1 MTGRW
6 IACGTLFAA
15 TVVAC
20 LHEPCSL
27 QTQPRTNDAVATE
40 GFSGQELRAFA
51 ALRPIDAH
59 THIYAYTPA
68 YIALLNKLQMHTLD
82 IMVVSDNAHPERK
95 DLAKESHDVFDLVQK
110 SEHRVFACTTFDAY
124 RFNEANFAANAIAGL
139 NQAFAQGAIAA
150 KEWKNVGMEVKDVK
164 GNYILP
170 DNPAL
175 TPIYRDLAAKHKTLI
190 MHIADPNAAWM
201 PPNSS
206 APDQSYYIEHPEWYM
221 YKIAGAPSKDQI
233 LEARDHVVRDNPDLK
248 VVGAHLGSMEADFPR
263 IADDLDRYPN
273 FAVDLT
279 ARMPYIMNL
288 PRAEAIAFFIKYQDR
303 LIYGTDDTLY
313 PDADTAKFIRSA
325 ETTYARDWRFLS
337 TDASFSFRGVQT
349 QGLALPESVLRK
361 VYHDNAVHWYP
372 GLQ

>member
-6 IACGTLFAA
+6 IAYGVLFAA
-15 TVVAC
+15 TVAAGT
-20 LHEPCSL
+20 HEPWPL
-27 QTQPRTNDAVATE
+27 QAQQNTGSTAAAE
-40 GFSGQELRAFA
+40 GFSDKELQAFA
-51 ALRPIDAH
+51 ALKPIDGH

-68 YIALLNKLQMHTLD
+68 YIRFLNKLRMHTLD

-95 DLAKESHDVFDLVQK
+95 DLAKESLDVFNLVQK
-110 SEHRVFACTTFDAY
+110 SEHRIFACTTFDAY

-150 KEWKNVGMEVKDVK
+150 KEWKNIGMEVKDAK

-175 TPIYRDLAAKHKTLI
+175 TPIYRYLAAKHKTLI
-190 MHIADPNAAWM
+190 MHIADPNTAWM
-201 PPNSS
+201 PPNAS
-206 APDQSYYIEHPEWYM
+206 APDQTYYIEHPEWYM
-221 YKIAGAPSKDQI
+221 YKIAGTPSKDQI
-233 LEARDHVVRDNPDLK
+233 LEARDHVLRDNPDLK
-248 VVGAHLGSMEADFPR
+248 VVGAHLGSMEADFQR
-263 IADDLDRYPN
+263 IAADLDKYPN
-273 FAVDLT
+273 FAIDLT
-279 ARMPYIMNL
+279 ARMPYIMKL

-313 PDADTAKFIRSA
+313 SDMDAARFIHSA

-337 TDASFSFRGVQT
+337 TDAIFSFDGIQW
-349 QGLALPESVLRK
+349 QGLALPESVMRK